1 MPSAIR
7 HDEELSSKG
16 LVTILVEAQGAD
28 EATLEHFLWKTFP
41 DNNCFSCTGTQV
53 PLPPSDG
60 IPHAGLVGVDGTLL
74 WAGNP
79 NAASKQIGDLIDAEL
94 AKVKKGWGDSSEARK
109 VRAALYGKGDIAGAN
124 NLVAGM
130 AEGDERTKLQA
141 EVDARYASAKKAITA
156 LQDQGRW
163 LDAQAATKSLVKA
176 VSANQEWATE
186 VATIVTTFESEAGK
200 AELAADKKLEKAV
213 KLLRN
218 KKLDSAPKALQ
229 AVLKNSADTKV
240 GARAAKTLKALETS
254 LDKD

>member
-41 DNNCFSCTGTQV
+41 DNHCFSCVGTQV

-79 NAASKQIGDLIDAEL
+79 LGDSKTVKDLIEQEL
-94 AKVKKGWGDSSEARK
+94 AKVKKGWGETGDARK
-109 VRAALYGKGDIAGAN
+109 VRQKLYGKFDLSGASKI
-124 NLVAGM
+124 VAEM
-130 AEGDERTKLQA
+130 AEGDERTMLQK
-141 EVDARYASAKKAITA
+141 EIDAKYASAKKAIETLKEQGSWLKAQDAAKELLKSVDGHAEWTA
-156 LQDQGRW
+156 E
-163 LDAQAATKSLVKA
+163 AT
-176 VSANQEWATE
+176 
-186 VATIVTTFESEAGK
+186 TIVASFDGDDAK
-200 AELAADKKLEKAV
+200 AELAAEKKLEKAI

-218 KKLDSAPKALQ
+218 KKLESAPKALE
-229 AVLKNSADTKV
+229 AVLKDGANTKV
-240 GARAAKTLKALETS
+240 GARAQRTLKALATS
-254 LDKD
+254 LDG

>member
-1 MPSAIR
+1 MPSAIK

-41 DNNCFSCTGTQV
+41 ENNCFSSTGVQV

-79 NAASKQIGDLIDAEL
+79 LSATKQVNDLIEAEL
-94 AKVKKGWGDSSEARK
+94 AKVKKGWGDSGEARK
-109 VRAALYGKGDIAGAN
+109 VRAALYGKGDLDGAAAI
-124 NLVAGM
+124 VAGM

-141 EVDARYASAKKAITA
+141 EVDARYASAKAAIKN
-156 LQDQGRW
+156 LQEQGRW
-163 LDAQAATKSLVKA
+163 LDAQAATKALAKD
-176 VSANQEWATE
+176 VSGKPEWAAE
-186 VATIVTTFESEAGK
+186 VATIAAEFDSEAGK
-200 AELAADKKLEKAV
+200 AELAADKKLEKAI

-218 KKLDSAPKALQ
+218 KKIESAPKALQ
-229 AVLKNSADTKV
+229 AVLKDAADTKV
-240 GARAAKTLKALETS
+240 GARASKTLKALETS
-254 LDKD
+254 LKD